1 MLTETLKKDLIVN
14 IRNFLYNGAQRV
26 CYARP
31 VSTFIESQFKKKFY
45 EVWLYNPLL
54 YYLEQAWISF
64 TWYGKISMT
73 DHKIMEKWFSRP
85 FKANVKYYLYTY
97 NAVDTQNYNVEFYYT
112 DMTSLLFSSWLL
124 EYVIKER
131 ITSDDLISKL
141 AKKWAMNERLGL
153 QDTRRVKGIKTV
165 WCDRS
170 SVWQDGQSNDVRTGI
185 QVHNDEEDW
194 LQDSLCTPGATPNN
208 ESV

>member
-170 SVWQDGQSNDVRTGI
+170 SVWQDG
-185 QVHNDEEDW
+185 
-194 LQDSLCTPGATPNN
+194 
-208 ESV
+208 